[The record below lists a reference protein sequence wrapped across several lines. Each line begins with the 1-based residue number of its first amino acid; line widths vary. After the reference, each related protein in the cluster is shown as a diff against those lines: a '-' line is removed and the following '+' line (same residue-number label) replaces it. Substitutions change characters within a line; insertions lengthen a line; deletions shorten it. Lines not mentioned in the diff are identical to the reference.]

1 MINMNTLKKS
11 SAIISRNLLIAFVVY
26 FLFYSFVKNA
36 NNLAF
41 FCTKFIVYFH
51 FICLNFHYRKI
62 MKICGDDMQTS
73 PQSNDKIYDLAV
85 IGGGINGVGIA
96 ADASGRGL
104 SVFLCEK
111 DDLASHTSSAS
122 SKLIHGGLRYL
133 EHKEFRLVRE
143 ALAEREVLLAKA
155 PHIIRPMR
163 FIMPHRPH
171 LRPAWL
177 IRTGLFF
184 YDHLGKR
191 EKLLGSNNVYF
202 KEDSPLN
209 SAITRGFEYSDCAVD
224 DSRLVVLNAM
234 HAREKGADVVT
245 RTRCLSAQRDGQ
257 YWLVDLENEHGQ
269 FQIKAKALVNAAGP
283 WVAQFIKQDL
293 QLKSPY
299 GIRLIQGSHIIVPKL
314 YECDKAFIMQ
324 NDDRRIVFAIP
335 YLDQYTMIGTTDREY
350 QGDPAQVKI
359 TQEEIDYLIEV
370 SNAHFKKQLTQQDII
385 WTFAGVRPL
394 CDDES
399 DNPSAITRDYTLA
412 LSKGEK
418 GQAPLLS
425 VFGGKLTTYRKL
437 AESAMQQLKA
447 FFPEMQGSWTAT
459 EALPGGENMHSVE
472 QLIQEIRAQI
482 TDAPEALAKRW
493 ASTYGSRI
501 WNILGEITSV
511 DQLGKHFGQG
521 LYAKEVDYLSRFEW
535 VTSTQDVLWRRS
547 KLGLSFMPSEELALD
562 AYLAAKQQSPHA
574 A

>member
-1 MINMNTLKKS
+1 MQ
-11 SAIISRNLLIAFVVY
+11 
-26 FLFYSFVKNA
+26 NA
-36 NNLAF
+36 
-41 FCTKFIVYFH
+41 
-51 FICLNFHYRKI
+51 
-62 MKICGDDMQTS
+62 
-73 PQSNDKIYDLAV
+73 PQLTDKIYDLAI

-96 ADASGRGL
+96 VDAAGRGL

-143 ALAEREVLLAKA
+143 ALAEREVLLNKA

-234 HAREKGADVVT
+234 HAREKGADIVT
-245 RTRCLSAQRDGQ
+245 RTRCLSAKRDGE
-257 YWLVDLENEHGQ
+257 YWIVDLENAQGA

-314 YECDKAFIMQ
+314 YEGDKAFIMQ

-335 YLDQYTMIGTTDREY
+335 YLDQYTMIGTTDHEY
-350 QGDPAQVKI
+350 KGDPAQVKI
-359 TQEEIDYLIEV
+359 TQAEIDYLVKV
-370 SNAHFKKQLTQQDII
+370 SNEHFKKQLTQEQII
-385 WTFAGVRPL
+385 STFAGVRPL

-399 DNPSAITRDYTLA
+399 DNPSAVTRDYTLA
-412 LSKGEK
+412 LSKQAV

-447 FFPEMQGSWTAT
+447 FFPEMQGRWTAK
-459 EALPGGENMHSVE
+459 EVLPGGEKMDSVE
-472 QLIQEIRAQI
+472 QLVQEILLQV
-482 TDAPEALAKRW
+482 TDAPQSLAKRW
-493 ASTYGSRI
+493 ASAYGTRV
-501 WNILGEITSV
+501 WNILGEATSV
-511 DQLGKHFGQG
+511 AELGQYFGQG
-521 LYAKEVDYLSRFEW
+521 LYVREVDYLWRFEW
-535 VTSTQDVLWRRS
+535 VTTSEDLLWRRS
-547 KLGLSFMPSEELALD
+547 KLGLSMSNDEVALLD
-562 AYLAAKQQSPHA
+562 TYLDSKRQTPNAA
-574 A
+574 

>member
-1 MINMNTLKKS
+1 
-11 SAIISRNLLIAFVVY
+11 
-26 FLFYSFVKNA
+26 
-36 NNLAF
+36 
-41 FCTKFIVYFH
+41 
-51 FICLNFHYRKI
+51 
-62 MKICGDDMQTS
+62 MQTS
-73 PQSNDKIYDLAV
+73 PQTNEKIYDLAV

-111 DDLASHTSSAS
+111 DDLANHTSSAS

-224 DSRLVVLNAM
+224 DARLVVLNAM
-234 HAREKGADVVT
+234 HAREKGADIVT
-245 RTRCLSAQRDGQ
+245 RTRCLSARRDGQ
-257 YWLVDLENEHGQ
+257 YWIVDLENENCQ

-283 WVAQFIKQDL
+283 WVAKFIKQDL
-293 QLKSPY
+293 ELKSPY

-314 YECDKAFIMQ
+314 YEGDKAFIMQ

-350 QGDPAQVKI
+350 QGDPAQVQI
-359 TQEEIDYLIEV
+359 TQAETDYLLEV
-370 SNAHFKKQLTQQDII
+370 SNAHFKKQLTQADVI

-412 LSKGEK
+412 LSKENDE
-418 GQAPLLS
+418 QALLLS

-472 QLIQEIRAQI
+472 QLMQEIRAQI

-493 ASTYGSRI
+493 ASAYGSRI
-501 WNILGEITSV
+501 WNILGEATSV
-511 DQLGKHFGQG
+511 DQLGKHFGHG
-521 LYAKEVDYLSRFEW
+521 LYAKEVDYLCTAEW
-535 VTSTQDVLWRRS
+535 VTTSQDVLWRRS
-547 KLGLSFMPSEELALD
+547 KLGLSFTQKESEALD
-562 AYLAAKQQSPHA
+562 AYLIAKTHSNEAA
-574 A
+574 

>member
-1 MINMNTLKKS
+1 
-11 SAIISRNLLIAFVVY
+11 
-26 FLFYSFVKNA
+26 
-36 NNLAF
+36 
-41 FCTKFIVYFH
+41 
-51 FICLNFHYRKI
+51 
-62 MKICGDDMQTS
+62 MQTS
-73 PQSNDKIYDLAV
+73 PLSKDKIYDIAV

-96 ADASGRGL
+96 ADAAGRGL

-202 KEDSPLN
+202 KDDSPLN

-245 RTRCLSAQRDGQ
+245 RTRCLSAQRVEG
-257 YWLVDLENEHGQ
+257 YWVVELENAQGS
-269 FQIKAKALVNAAGP
+269 FKIKAKALVNAAGP

-299 GIRLIQGSHIIVPKL
+299 GIRLIQGSHIVVPKL
-314 YECDKAFIMQ
+314 YEGDKAFIMQ

-350 QGDPAQVKI
+350 QGDPSKVQI
-359 TQEEIDYLIEV
+359 TQAETDYLLEV
-370 SNAHFKKQLTQQDII
+370 SNAHFKKQLTQADII

-412 LSKGEK
+412 LSQETHD
-418 GQAPLLS
+418 QAPLLS

-437 AESAMQQLKA
+437 AESAMHQLNP
-447 FFPEMQGSWTAT
+447 FFPEMKESWTAS
-459 EALPGGENMHSVE
+459 EALPGGENMASAE
-472 QLIQEIRAQI
+472 QLAKEIRAQI
-482 TDAPEALAKRW
+482 TDVSESLAKRW
-493 ASTYGSRI
+493 ATSYGSRI
-501 WNILGEITSV
+501 WNILGESV
-511 DQLGKHFGQG
+511 SIDQLGLSFGHG
-521 LYAKEVDYLSRFEW
+521 LFAKEVDYLCRFEW
-535 VTSTQDVLWRRS
+535 VTNSQDVLWRRS
-547 KLGLSFMPSEELALD
+547 KLGLSFTQKETEALD
-562 AYLAAKQQSPHA
+562 AYLIAKTHSNEAA
-574 A
+574 

>member
-1 MINMNTLKKS
+1 
-11 SAIISRNLLIAFVVY
+11 
-26 FLFYSFVKNA
+26 
-36 NNLAF
+36 
-41 FCTKFIVYFH
+41 
-51 FICLNFHYRKI
+51 
-62 MKICGDDMQTS
+62 MQTS
-73 PQSNDKIYDLAV
+73 PLLKDKIYDIAV

-96 ADASGRGL
+96 ADAAGRGL

-202 KEDSPLN
+202 KDDSPLN

-245 RTRCLSAQRDGQ
+245 RTRCLSAQRVEG
-257 YWLVDLENEHGQ
+257 YWVVELENAQGS
-269 FQIKAKALVNAAGP
+269 FKIKAKALVNAAGP

-299 GIRLIQGSHIIVPKL
+299 GIRLIQGSHIVVPKL
-314 YECDKAFIMQ
+314 YEGDKAFIMQ

-350 QGDPAQVKI
+350 QGDPSKVQI
-359 TQEEIDYLIEV
+359 TQAETDYLLEV
-370 SNAHFKKQLTQQDII
+370 SNAHFKKQLTQADII

-412 LSKGEK
+412 LSQETHD
-418 GQAPLLS
+418 QAPLLS

-437 AESAMQQLKA
+437 AESAMHQLNP
-447 FFPEMQGSWTAT
+447 FFPEMKESWTAS
-459 EALPGGENMHSVE
+459 EALPGGENMASAE
-472 QLIQEIRAQI
+472 QLANEIRAQI
-482 TDAPEALAKRW
+482 TDVSESLAKRW
-493 ASTYGSRI
+493 ATSYGSRI
-501 WNILGEITSV
+501 WNILGESV
-511 DQLGKHFGQG
+511 SIDQLGLGFGHG
-521 LYAKEVDYLSRFEW
+521 LFAKEVDYLCRFEW
-535 VTSTQDVLWRRS
+535 ATTSEDILWRRS
-547 KLGLSFMPSEELALD
+547 KLGLVFAQNEIDRLD
-562 AYLAAKQQSPHA
+562 AYLSNKPNHTVAA
-574 A
+574 

>member
-1 MINMNTLKKS
+1 
-11 SAIISRNLLIAFVVY
+11 
-26 FLFYSFVKNA
+26 
-36 NNLAF
+36 
-41 FCTKFIVYFH
+41 
-51 FICLNFHYRKI
+51 
-62 MKICGDDMQTS
+62 MQTS
-73 PQSNDKIYDLAV
+73 PLSKDKIYDIAV

-96 ADASGRGL
+96 ADAAGRGL

-202 KEDSPLN
+202 KDDSPLN

-234 HAREKGADVVT
+234 HAREKGADIVT
-245 RTRCLSAQRDGQ
+245 RTRCLSAQRVED
-257 YWLVDLENEHGQ
+257 YWVVELENAQGS
-269 FQIKAKALVNAAGP
+269 FKIKAKALVNAAGP

-299 GIRLIQGSHIIVPKL
+299 GIRLIQGSHIVVPKL
-314 YECDKAFIMQ
+314 YEGDKAFIMQ

-350 QGDPAQVKI
+350 QGDPSKVQI
-359 TQEEIDYLIEV
+359 TQAETDYLLEV
-370 SNAHFKKQLTQQDII
+370 SNAHFKKQLTQADII

-412 LSKGEK
+412 LSQETHD
-418 GQAPLLS
+418 QAPLLS

-437 AESAMQQLKA
+437 AESAMHQLNP
-447 FFPEMQGSWTAT
+447 FFPEMKESWTAS
-459 EALPGGENMHSVE
+459 EALPGGENMASAE
-472 QLIQEIRAQI
+472 QLANEIRAQI
-482 TDAPEALAKRW
+482 TDVSESLAKRW
-493 ASTYGSRI
+493 ATSYGSRI
-501 WNILGEITSV
+501 WNILGESV
-511 DQLGKHFGQG
+511 SIDQLGLGFGHG
-521 LYAKEVDYLSRFEW
+521 LFAKEVDYLCRFEW
-535 VTSTQDVLWRRS
+535 VTNSEDILWRRS
-547 KLGLSFMPSEELALD
+547 KLGLVFAQNEIDRLD
-562 AYLAAKQQSPHA
+562 AYLSNKPNHTVAA
-574 A
+574 

>member
-1 MINMNTLKKS
+1 
-11 SAIISRNLLIAFVVY
+11 
-26 FLFYSFVKNA
+26 
-36 NNLAF
+36 
-41 FCTKFIVYFH
+41 
-51 FICLNFHYRKI
+51 
-62 MKICGDDMQTS
+62 MQTS
-73 PQSNDKIYDLAV
+73 PQSKDKIYDIAV

-96 ADASGRGL
+96 ADAAGRGL

-202 KEDSPLN
+202 KDDSPLN

-245 RTRCLSAQRDGQ
+245 RTRCLSAQRVEG
-257 YWLVDLENEHGQ
+257 YWVVELENAQGS
-269 FQIKAKALVNAAGP
+269 FKIKAKALVNAAGP

-299 GIRLIQGSHIIVPKL
+299 GIRLIQGSHIVVPKL
-314 YECDKAFIMQ
+314 YEGDKAFIMQ

-350 QGDPAQVKI
+350 QGDPSKVQI
-359 TQEEIDYLIEV
+359 TQAETDYLLEV
-370 SNAHFKKQLTQQDII
+370 SNAHFKKQLTQADII

-412 LSKGEK
+412 LSQETHD
-418 GQAPLLS
+418 QAPLLS

-437 AESAMQQLKA
+437 AESAMHQLNP
-447 FFPEMQGSWTAT
+447 FFPEMKESWTAS
-459 EALPGGENMHSVE
+459 EALPGGENMASAE
-472 QLIQEIRAQI
+472 QLANEIRAQI
-482 TDAPEALAKRW
+482 TDVSESLAKRW
-493 ASTYGSRI
+493 ATSYGSRI
-501 WNILGEITSV
+501 WNILGESV
-511 DQLGKHFGQG
+511 SIDQLGLSFGHG
-521 LYAKEVDYLSRFEW
+521 LFAKEVDYLCRFEW
-535 VTSTQDVLWRRS
+535 VTTSEDILWRRS
-547 KLGLSFMPSEELALD
+547 KLGLVFAQNEIDRLD
-562 AYLAAKQQSPHA
+562 AYLSNKPNHTVAA
-574 A
+574 

>member
-1 MINMNTLKKS
+1 
-11 SAIISRNLLIAFVVY
+11 
-26 FLFYSFVKNA
+26 
-36 NNLAF
+36 
-41 FCTKFIVYFH
+41 
-51 FICLNFHYRKI
+51 
-62 MKICGDDMQTS
+62 MQTS
-73 PQSNDKIYDLAV
+73 PLSKDKIYDIAV

-96 ADASGRGL
+96 ADAAGRGL

-202 KEDSPLN
+202 KDDSPLN

-245 RTRCLSAQRDGQ
+245 RTRCLSAQRVEG
-257 YWLVDLENEHGQ
+257 YWVVELENAQGS
-269 FQIKAKALVNAAGP
+269 FKIKAKALVNAAGP

-299 GIRLIQGSHIIVPKL
+299 GIRLIQGSHIVVPKL
-314 YECDKAFIMQ
+314 YEGDKAFIMQ

-350 QGDPAQVKI
+350 QGDPSKVQI
-359 TQEEIDYLIEV
+359 TQAETDYLLEV
-370 SNAHFKKQLTQQDII
+370 SNAHFKKQLTQADII

-412 LSKGEK
+412 LSQETHD
-418 GQAPLLS
+418 QAPLLS

-437 AESAMQQLKA
+437 AESAMHQLNS
-447 FFPEMQGSWTAT
+447 FFPEMKESWTAS
-459 EALPGGENMHSVE
+459 EALPGGENMASAE
-472 QLIQEIRAQI
+472 QLANEIRAQI
-482 TDAPEALAKRW
+482 TDVSESLAKRW
-493 ASTYGSRI
+493 ATSYGSRV
-501 WNILGEITSV
+501 WNILGEAVSI
-511 DQLGKHFGQG
+511 DQLGLGFGHG
-521 LYAKEVDYLSRFEW
+521 LFAKEVDYLCRFEW
-535 VTSTQDVLWRRS
+535 VTTSEDILWRRS
-547 KLGLSFMPSEELALD
+547 KLGLVFAQNEIDRLD
-562 AYLAAKQQSPHA
+562 AYLSNKPNHTVAA
-574 A
+574 